1 MDKKIELIEK
11 YLMGEMSIKEQIE
24 FEESMRKDAELM
36 KEFLFRKDINE
47 AIGEEDV
54 IDLRNKLEDIGDSID
69 FTKKKNFPIYTYSSV
84 AAVLILLIVLASKYF
99 NPFNKMEHKEIYE
112 TYYQIYP
119 SINEN
124 RSLNDSELDQNIF
137 YAFNYYEENKYDRAA
152 EYFKKVFEEDQTN
165 ILCQFY
171 LAVSL
176 IEVGEIDEA
185 EEYLVDLTLKQSH
198 LFWEQSHWYLALIYI
213 KKGKIDTAK
222 SFLNKIVNE
231 NMANKSEA
239 KLILRSIK

>member
-24 FEESMRKDAELM
+24 FEESMRNDTELM

-47 AIGEEDV
+47 AIKEKDV
-54 IDLRNKLEDIGDSID
+54 IELRDKLEDIGDSID

-84 AAVLILLIVLASKYF
+84 AAVLVLLIVLASKYF

-137 YAFNYYEENKYDRAA
+137 YAFNYYKENKYDKAV
-152 EYFKKVFEEDQTN
+152 EYFRKVFEEDSTN
-165 ILCQFY
+165 VLCQFY
-171 LAVSL
+171 LAISL
-176 IEVGEIDEA
+176 IEEGEIDEA
-185 EEYLVDLTLKQSH
+185 EEYMIDLTLKQNH

-213 KKGKIDTAK
+213 KEGKTDTAK
-222 SFLNKIVNE
+222 GFLNKIVDE
-231 NMANKSEA
+231 DMANKSEA

>member
-24 FEESMRKDAELM
+24 FEESMRNDTELM

-47 AIGEEDV
+47 AVKEKDV
-54 IDLRNKLEDIGDSID
+54 IELRDKLEDIGDSID
-69 FTKKKNFPIYTYSSV
+69 FTKKRNFPIYTYSSV

-99 NPFNKMEHKEIYE
+99 NPFSKMEHKEIYE
-112 TYYQIYP
+112 AYYQIYP

-137 YAFNYYEENKYDRAA
+137 YAFNYYKENKYDKAV
-152 EYFKKVFEEDQTN
+152 EYFRKVFEEDSTN
-165 ILCQFY
+165 VLCQFY
-171 LAVSL
+171 LAISL
-176 IEVGEIDEA
+176 IEEGEIDEA
-185 EEYLVDLTLKQSH
+185 EEYLIDLTLKQNH

-213 KKGKIDTAK
+213 KEGKTDTAK
-222 SFLNKIVNE
+222 GFLNKIVDE
-231 NMANKSEA
+231 DMANKSEA
-239 KLILRSIK
+239 KLILRSVK